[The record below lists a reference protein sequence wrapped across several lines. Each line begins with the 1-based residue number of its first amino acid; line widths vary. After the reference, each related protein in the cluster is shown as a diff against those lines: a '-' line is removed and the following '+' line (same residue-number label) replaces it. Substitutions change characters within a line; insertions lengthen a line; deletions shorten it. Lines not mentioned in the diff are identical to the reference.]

1 MNMNQ
6 HTPGPLHANGY
17 GVYTN
22 DGTLVCEVLPPD
34 GTPEQK
40 AQCSADAALYAAAPD
55 MLEALKAAL
64 AHLETYRPKGNIR
77 DIFTELNSYENGAIK
92 PIRAAI
98 AKAEGK

>member
-55 MLEALKAAL
+55 LLEALKKLQDLRHQWRHDDQFTSIDYMDAIDAL
-64 AHLETYRPKGNIR
+64 PWE
-77 DIFTELNSYENGAIK
+77 S
-92 PIRAAI
+92 AI